1 MKVFIK
7 EFTVTTRS
15 RFEVVDI
22 TDLVESVVSSSGVS
36 DGIVVVHVPHAT
48 AAVMLNEAEPNL
60 FRDYIDMVK
69 ELFKPDAPWKH
80 NMIDNNA
87 HAHLAAAVIGSSR
100 VIPLRSGRMLRGTWQ
115 NILLLEL
122 DGPRHRRVVVEVM
135 GV

>member
-1 MKVFIK
+1 LKVFIK
-7 EFTVTTRS
+7 EFTVATRT

-22 TDLVESVVSSSGVS
+22 TGLVEDAVSSSGVS

-48 AAVMLNEAEPNL
+48 AAIMLNEAEPNL
-60 FRDYIDMVK
+60 FHDYVDMVK
-69 ELFKPDAPWKH
+69 ELFKPDAQWRH

-100 VIPLRSGRMLRGTWQ
+100 VIPLRGGRMMRGTWQ

-122 DGPRHRRVVVEVM
+122 DGPRHRRVIVEVM

>member
-7 EFTVTTRS
+7 EFTVATRT

-22 TDLVESVVSSSGVS
+22 TGLVEDAVSSSGVS

-48 AAVMLNEAEPNL
+48 AAIMLNEAEPNL
-60 FRDYIDMVK
+60 FHDYVDMVK
-69 ELFKPDAPWKH
+69 ELFKPDAQWRH

-100 VIPLRSGRMLRGTWQ
+100 VIPLRGGRMMRGTWQ

-122 DGPRHRRVVVEVM
+122 DGPRHRRVIVEVM